1 MSNLNIGGLALSSD
15 TLENMI
21 VVLNDT
27 HKKTPVENRINVLNN
42 LNSIIDSDLF
52 IKFECYIVENFLPII
67 LKRLNDVPN
76 VIELAGTVGFKII
89 SKLSIQSFPYVIS
102 KLFLG
107 LNNDCKWK
115 THIGTLKLLQE
126 YINRVYKY
134 DRELL
139 SSCLPELITNIS
151 DLLYST
157 RNEVSTEAYET
168 LHLAMKGITN
178 KDLEPFIKDL
188 MDAMVDRSKTDET
201 IQKIAGVVF
210 VQTVEGS
217 SLSVVNQL
225 ILAGFRQE
233 KAMIK
238 RMCSRIISNM
248 SKLVD
253 EPIEAEPFLKDLI
266 PALYD
271 CIDTIA
277 NPEAR
282 NVAIETHKN
291 LVEIQKR
298 GLEQKEI
305 YKFRDVN
312 NIYNDLINRIETNEL
327 NNLQLKYIS
336 YITNSLIRTKT
347 IDKEEYSSELEPYV
361 KNLDVTLDYNLIDY
375 LYEESLKVISVE
387 KNSEEDDENCT
398 VLCDCEFTLAY
409 GTKILLHNTKM
420 KLIKGHKYGLLGQ
433 NDCGKT
439 TLMKAIAEGSVEGF
453 PDRDEVKTVFVE
465 ADIQG
470 ELSHLNCV
478 NYVLENE
485 AIKNM
490 GATEEMVRDV
500 LKKVGFTEGKSAGAG
515 GDCDDPISSLSGGW
529 RMKLALARAMLQ
541 KADILLMD
549 EPTNHLD
556 VKNVK
561 WVESYI
567 NSLKDTTVIMVSH
580 DSGLLNNCC
589 NYIIQI
595 DNLKLHLHKGN
606 LSEFVKTHPEA
617 NSYFEFKASKFK
629 FKFPQPAFLDGI
641 KSRGK
646 FLLKLDNISLTYPGN
661 KVPTISDI
669 TVRAS
674 MNSRVACVGVNGAG
688 KSTMIKVLT
697 GELEP
702 STGTA
707 WKYPNSRIGYIAQH
721 AFHHIEKH
729 LDKTPNEYI
738 RWRYEFGDDK
748 EGLDKATMK
757 LNDKDLEEMSKP
769 IMFTWNNDKGKI
781 QKEERFISR
790 FSEQRREVTG
800 KKKVYEYEVVWKNK
814 SFDSNSWFEA
824 DKLSKF
830 NKVYDKVIKMIDQK
844 ILNRESVYSKPVT
857 QENVEQHLGDI
868 GLESEYATHYRI
880 SALSGGQK
888 VKVVLA
894 AALWDQPQI
903 LILDEPTNYLD
914 RDSLGA
920 LADAIKIYEGGVIM
934 ITHNDAFCREL
945 CPERWV
951 LEAGKLN
958 TEGDVDWMEKLGND
972 VVKFNAIEEMIDAN
986 GNEVKLKKAPKKLNT
1001 KEKKK
1006 LIKLIKQKIEN
1017 NEDLD
1022 SDEENYAIE
1031 FNL

>member
-1 MSNLNIGGLALSSD
+1 MSNLAQDTLSLNID
-15 TLENMI
+15 TLEMMI
-21 VVLNDT
+21 PILKDA
-27 HKKTPVENRINVLNN
+27 HKKTPPENRINMLNN
-42 LNSIIDSDLF
+42 LNLIVDSHLF
-52 IKFECYIVENFLPII
+52 QKFEIYIVDHILPII
-67 LKRLNDVPN
+67 LDRLNDVPK
-76 VIELAGTVGFKII
+76 VIEIAGTVGFKII
-89 SKLSIQSFPYVIS
+89 SKLSIQAFPYVLT
-102 KLFLG
+102 KLKVGTDFTS
-107 LNNDCKWK
+107 KWK
-115 THIGTLKLLQE
+115 TQVGTLKLLQE

-134 DRELL
+134 DRDLL
-139 SSCLPELITNIS
+139 SSCLPEIIQYTN

-157 RNEVSTEAYET
+157 RSEVSTIAQDT
-168 LHLAMKGITN
+168 LHNAMNGITN

-188 MDAMVDRSKTDET
+188 VDAMVDREKTNET

-217 SLSVVNQL
+217 ALSVVNQL
-225 ILAGFRQE
+225 ILAGFKQE

-238 RMCSRIISNM
+238 RMCARIVSNM

-253 EPIEAEPFLKDLI
+253 EPIEAEPFLEDLI
-266 PALYD
+266 PALHN

-282 NVAIETHKN
+282 NVAIQTHES
-291 LVEIQKR
+291 LIQIQKK
-298 GLEQKEI
+298 GMEQKEI
-305 YKFRDVN
+305 YKFRNVN
-312 NIYNDLINRIETNEL
+312 YIYNELRNKIDTNDL
-327 NNLQLKYIS
+327 NNLRLKYIA
-336 YITNSLIRTKT
+336 YITHSLIRTKT
-347 IDKEEYSSELEPYV
+347 VDKDEYISELEPYI
-361 KNLDVTLDYNLIDY
+361 KSLEIEYNLIDY
-375 LYEESLKVISVE
+375 LYEQATNVISVE
-387 KNSEEDDENCT
+387 DNMIEEDENCT

-439 TLMKAIAEGSVEGF
+439 TLMKAIADGSVEGF
-453 PDRDEVKTVFVE
+453 PDSDEVRTVFVE

-567 NSLKDTTVIMVSH
+567 NSLTDTTVIMVSH

-595 DNLKLHLHKGN
+595 DKLKLHFHKGN
-606 LSEFVKTHPEA
+606 LSDFVETHPEA
-617 NSYFEFKASKFK
+617 NSYFEFKANKFN
-629 FKFPQPAFLDGI
+629 FKFPEPAFLDGI

-702 STGTA
+702 TTGTA

-757 LNDKDLEEMSKP
+757 LNEKDLMEIDKP
-769 IMFTWNNDKGKI
+769 ILFTWTNEKGNI
-781 QKEERFISR
+781 QKEERVISR
-790 FSEQRREVTG
+790 FTEQRREVAG
-800 KKKVYEYEVVWKNK
+800 KKKVFEYEVAWKNK
-814 SFDSNSWFEA
+814 SMDSNSWYEA
-824 DKLSKF
+824 EKLYKF
-830 NKVYDKVIKMIDQK
+830 NKVYEKVIKMIDQK

-857 QENVEQHLGDI
+857 QDNVERHLGDI

-894 AALWDQPQI
+894 AALWDQPHI

-920 LADAIKIYEGGVIM
+920 LAEAIKIYEGGVIM

-958 TEGDVDWMEKLGND
+958 TEGDVEWMENLAKD
-972 VVKFNAIEEMIDAN
+972 AVKFSAIEDMIDAN

-1006 LIKLIKQKIEN
+1006 LIKLLKQKIEN
-1017 NEDLD
+1017 NEELD